1 MPGDVLAEGLID
13 VSLLSRIENGERPL
27 YKTMR
32 NRLLGRLGVTPDMYE
47 NLLDNEDYITW
58 KWHHH
63 ILYAIEQKDFQ
74 KAVQLIR
81 DYEKQQPLD
90 DKTKQQFCVMM
101 CGEVLRLQGIDN
113 AKLASLYEKAV
124 HLTVPQVEQI
134 YKEGVPEKLLSV
146 LEVNTILEYEYYRK
160 SKEKTFI
167 KKCRYWINYV
177 EESFLTSCQR
187 LRFIQRLYG
196 IICGKCYL

>member
-1 MPGDVLAEGLID
+1 
-13 VSLLSRIENGERPL
+13 
-27 YKTMR
+27 MR

-47 NLLDNEDYITW
+47 NLLNNEDYITW

-101 CGEVLRLQGIDN
+101 CGEVLRLQGTDN

-134 YKEGVPEKLLSV
+134 YNEDVPEKLLSV

-160 SKEKTFI
+160 SKRKNLY
-167 KKCRYWINYV
+167 KKM
-177 EESFLTSCQR
+177 
-187 LRFIQRLYG
+187 
-196 IICGKCYL
+196 